1 MGQFTLIKRNG
12 TRIPLNKRI
21 PFCAVKTA
29 QQSRSLMA
37 DDTVT
42 LEVVSTFLI
51 DFEKGDKIKIDSD
64 WYTIRTTVDRTK
76 NSEDQYN
83 YSITLYGCIYDLMKV
98 MFRDTDVNGR
108 STSLTFD
115 LTYSIK
121 DFVKVIIYN
130 MNRDYPGEWVFD
142 DKDCPETEPK
152 TVSFSCQNCLQTL
165 QNECKDF
172 DVDFQITTDKDGIHH
187 IKIGKFGSVVTPPNG
202 EKYFQWGRGHGLFT
216 LVEGKVDDKAIITR
230 MYGEGGTNNIPTA
243 YRDYRS
249 EEHTSELQSP

>member
-115 LTYSIK
+115 LT
-121 DFVKVIIYN
+121 
-130 MNRDYPGEWVFD
+130 
-142 DKDCPETEPK
+142 
-152 TVSFSCQNCLQTL
+152 
-165 QNECKDF
+165 
-172 DVDFQITTDKDGIHH
+172 
-187 IKIGKFGSVVTPPNG
+187 
-202 EKYFQWGRGHGLFT
+202 
-216 LVEGKVDDKAIITR
+216 
-230 MYGEGGTNNIPTA
+230 
-243 YRDYRS
+243 
-249 EEHTSELQSP
+249 